1 MTDVVGFLTDHD
13 YDFLTQKPQ
22 FKTETAS
29 PSTVHAIM
37 REQKA
42 HEAALVAQEEK
53 RMEAKRAASVKRL
66 KVERT
71 QDQARIVHQKL
82 IASLFARP
90 VTQWGDSE
98 QAMFEQI
105 VAWLEAKQ

>member
-1 MTDVVGFLTDHD
+1 MADPVGFLTDHD

-42 HEAALVAQEEK
+42 HEAALAAEEE
-53 RMEAKRAASVKRL
+53 RRLAAKREESVKRQQI
-66 KVERT
+66 EREQT
-71 QDQARIVHQKL
+71 QVRIIHQRLVAK
-82 IASLFARP
+82 LFAQPAKNWDQR
-90 VTQWGDSE
+90 QSE
-98 QAMFEQI
+98 LFAVI
-105 VAWLEAKQ
+105 CDWLENKQ

>member
-1 MTDVVGFLTDHD
+1 MADPVGFLTDHD

-29 PSTVHAIM
+29 PSTVHEIM

-42 HEAALVAQEEK
+42 HEAALAAEEE
-53 RMEAKRAASVKRL
+53 RRLAAKREESVKRS
-66 KVERT
+66 KIERS

-82 IASLFARP
+82 IAALFGKS

-98 QAMFEQI
+98 KAMYEQI
-105 VAWLEAKQ
+105 VAWLENKQ